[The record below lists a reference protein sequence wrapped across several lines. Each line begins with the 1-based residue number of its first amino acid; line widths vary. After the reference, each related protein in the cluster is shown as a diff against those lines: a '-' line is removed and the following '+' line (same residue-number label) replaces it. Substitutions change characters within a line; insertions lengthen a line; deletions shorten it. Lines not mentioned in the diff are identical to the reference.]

1 MSENLINELRRIS
14 LFESLKEDEIACLED
29 GRECRL
35 ATGEVFV
42 KEGDLTEY
50 FSILLEGELKVTR
63 HYGNQEIVMAT
74 HQPGMFSGEI
84 SLLLELPS
92 LATAKAVKPSR
103 VALFSKDAFWKIL
116 RVCPSVAGV
125 ILRTMAM
132 RIRNVE
138 GFSHQREKLVSLGTM
153 AAGLAHELNN
163 PAAAAAR
170 AAVHLQAATSDVQMF
185 ACHLNRLLDATQW
198 ETLVEA
204 SDEAAQKQSEA
215 PQLDALARS
224 DREEAMSTWL
234 DARAIPDAWQRA
246 ASFVNAGLDADWLGR
261 LLAKMP
267 PKAVNDAAGWLE
279 ARLSLKNLLNE
290 IEQSTKRISEL
301 VKAVKSYSYMDQ
313 TPLQQVNVHEGL
325 ESTLTMLG
333 YKLKG
338 LTIVRDYDANLP
350 TIMAYGNELN
360 QVWTNL
366 LDNAADAAKPGG
378 TVSVKTSRDDG
389 QIVVSISDSGKGIP
403 PEVQPRIFEPFFT
416 TKGVGAGTGLGL
428 MISNR
433 IIAERHSGEIE
444 FDSKPGHTE
453 FTVRLPI
460 NKAAVV

>member
-1 MSENLINELRRIS
+1 MSETLIDELRRMP
-14 LFESLKEDEIACLED
+14 LFESLKEEELACLED
-29 GRECRL
+29 GRERSL
-35 ATGEVFV
+35 AAGEVFV
-42 KEGDLTEY
+42 KEGDNTEY
-50 FSILLEGELKVTR
+50 FSVLLEGELKITR
-63 HYGNQEIVMAT
+63 NYGKQEIAMAT

-84 SLLLELPS
+84 SLLLELPA
-92 LATAKAVKPSR
+92 LASAKAVKPSR
-103 VALFSKDAFWKIL
+103 MALFSKESFWKIL

-170 AAVHLQAATSDVQMF
+170 AAVHLQAITSDVQSF
-185 ACHLNRLLDATQW
+185 ACHLNQVLKASQW
-198 ETLVEA
+198 ESLVDA
-204 SDEAAQKQSEA
+204 SDEAARRSETSKM
-215 PQLDALARS
+215 DALEQS
-224 DREEAMSTWL
+224 DKEEAISTWL
-234 DARAIPDAWQRA
+234 DERAIPEAWQRA
-246 ASFVNAGLDADWLGR
+246 ASFANAGLDPEWLGD
-261 LLAKMP
+261 LLAKLP
-267 PKAVNDAAGWLE
+267 PQAANDAVGWLE
-279 ARLSLKNLLNE
+279 ARISLKNLLNE

-313 TPLQQVNVHEGL
+313 TPLQQIDVHEGL
-325 ESTLTMLG
+325 ESTLIMLG
-333 YKLKG
+333 HKLKG
-338 LTIVRDYDANLP
+338 LNVIRDYDQNLP
-350 TIMAYGNELN
+350 RIMAYGNELN

-366 LDNAADAAKPGG
+366 LDNAADAAKPDG
-378 TVSVKTSRDDG
+378 TVCVKTSRDDG
-389 QIVVSISDSGKGIP
+389 HIMVTISDNGKGIP
-403 PEVQPRIFEPFFT
+403 PELQPRIFEPFFT
-416 TKGVGAGTGLGL
+416 TKGVGSGTGLGL

-460 NKAAVV
+460 NKEARA